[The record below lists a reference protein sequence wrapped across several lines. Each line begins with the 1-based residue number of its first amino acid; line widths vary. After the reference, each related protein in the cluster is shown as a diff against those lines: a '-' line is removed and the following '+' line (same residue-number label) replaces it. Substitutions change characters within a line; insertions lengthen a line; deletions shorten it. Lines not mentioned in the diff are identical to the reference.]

1 MPIPNLL
8 LETEQVCERYGIS
21 RTTLFR
27 RIAEND
33 FPSPTQRGRPHTWL
47 VAALDIFDQQCVE
60 KSLQRLDRNPIKPFL
75 RN

>member
-1 MPIPNLL
+1 MPTPSLL
-8 LETEQVCERYGIS
+8 LETGQVCERYGIS
-21 RTTLFR
+21 RVTLWR
-27 RIAEND
+27 RIANDD
-33 FPSPTQRGRPHTWL
+33 FPLPTQRGKPHKWL